1 MYGRGNCDNF
11 LQIFKEENQKFDVQ
25 IETGEIVQAELL
37 SIVDI
42 DGKEYA
48 IYSLENENGTVDILS
63 SYVEQD
69 EEGYD
74 ILVDID
80 NPYDKQKVSS
90 FIQNLMN

>member
-1 MYGRGNCDNF
+1 ME
-11 LQIFKEENQKFDVQ
+11 EENQKFDVQ

-74 ILVDID
+74 VLVDID

>member
-1 MYGRGNCDNF
+1 ME
-11 LQIFKEENQKFDVQ
+11 EENQKFDVQ

>member
-1 MYGRGNCDNF
+1 ME
-11 LQIFKEENQKFDVQ
+11 EENQKFDVQ

-48 IYSLENENGTVDILS
+48 IYSLENENGTVDIVS